1 MYDSNVKRTRHMSV
15 KNFKV
20 QVVTPGAGSRTV
32 DIEAINRPQ
41 AKTFAEARYPGCRIA
56 GIRQA

>member
-1 MYDSNVKRTRHMSV
+1 MSV

-20 QVVTPGAGSRTV
+20 QVLTPGAGSRTV